1 MPTNVIMPAL
11 ELAQETGKI
20 LRWIKSPGDSVSKG
34 EPLLEI
40 ETDKVTVEVEAP
52 ASGVLRDVTARV
64 GDVVPVGKTIA
75 VIVAPDEA
83 RAPRPGAPAP
93 GGSAPPAGSVPS
105 AVEPVK
111 ASPLARKLAEQHGV
125 DLTRL
130 KTASGRIEKADV
142 LAYVEAQKAPGGNG
156 AAVAAPAATAARL
169 VAASPK
175 ARRLAGERGVD
186 LRSLRGSGPGGAV
199 IADDVAAAPAPAIT
213 ARPAGGAATAGP
225 LKARAR
231 LTTVPDK
238 LLALADE
245 AIQ

>member
-1 MPTNVIMPAL
+1 MATNVIMPAL

-20 LRWIKSPGDSVSKG
+20 LRWIKSPGDSVAKG

-52 ASGVLRDVTARV
+52 ASGILRDVTAGV

-83 RAPRPGAPAP
+83 RTRPPGVPTSGAPAP
-93 GGSAPPAGSVPS
+93 AGSAPS

-111 ASPLARKLAEQHGV
+111 ASPLARRLAEQHGV

-142 LAYVEAQKAPGGNG
+142 LAYVEAQKTPAGNG
-156 AAVAAPAATAARL
+156 AAA
-169 VAASPK
+169 
-175 ARRLAGERGVD
+175 
-186 LRSLRGSGPGGAV
+186 
-199 IADDVAAAPAPAIT
+199 
-213 ARPAGGAATAGP
+213 
-225 LKARAR
+225 
-231 LTTVPDK
+231 
-238 LLALADE
+238 
-245 AIQ
+245 